1 MNKNVKTFLACGAE
15 YAQAE
20 AVLFGAPFDGTVS
33 YRPGSRFAPA
43 AVRSESEGLETY
55 SPYCGEDLT
64 DRLLFDGGD
73 LELPFGNPEKAVAEI
88 ERFALKLTNDGKK
101 FLMIGG
107 EHLVT
112 LGAVK
117 AVLHR
122 YPDLHVIHFDAHT
135 DLRDDYL
142 GEKLSHATVMRRIW
156 DLTGDGRIHQFGI
169 RSGERHEF
177 EFAEAH
183 TEIRKFDLNGF
194 EETVGKLRGKP
205 VYITIDADVL
215 DPSVFPGTG
224 TPEPGGAAFK
234 DLLNAVLQFNQL
246 NVIGCDLVELSP
258 HYDLSGCSTAVI
270 CKLAREVLLQIT
282 KRKRS

>member
-73 LELPFGNPEKAVAEI
+73 
-88 ERFALKLTNDGKK
+88 
-101 FLMIGG
+101 GG
-107 EHLVT
+107 EHLAT

-194 EETVGKLRGKP
+194 EETVGKLREKP

-234 DLLNAVLQFNQL
+234 DLLNAVLQFSQL

-258 HYDLSGCSTAVI
+258 
-270 CKLAREVLLQIT
+270 
-282 KRKRS
+282 

>member
-1 MNKNVKTFLACGAE
+1 MNKNVLTFLACSAG
-15 YAQAE
+15 YAE
-20 AVLFGAPFDGTVS
+20 AETVLFGAPFDGTVS
-33 YRPGSRFAPA
+33 YRPGARFAPS
-43 AVRSESEGLETY
+43 AVRGESEGLETY

-73 LELPFGNPEKAVAEI
+73 LELPFGNPEKAVAQI
-88 ERFALKLTNDGKK
+88 ERFALKLSDDGKK

-117 AVLHR
+117 AVLRRHT
-122 YPDLHVIHFDAHT
+122 DLHVIHFDAHT

-183 TEIRKFDLNGF
+183 T
-194 EETVGKLRGKP
+194 
-205 VYITIDADVL
+205 
-215 DPSVFPGTG
+215 VFPGTG
-224 TPEPGGAAFK
+224 TPEPGGVTFS
-234 DLLNAVLQFNQL
+234 DLLSAVAQFGRL
-246 NVIGCDLVELSP
+246 NVVGCDLTELSP
-258 HYDLSGCSTAVI
+258 HYDSSGCSTAVI

>member
-1 MNKNVKTFLACGAE
+1 MNKNVLTFLACSAG
-15 YAQAE
+15 YAE
-20 AVLFGAPFDGTVS
+20 AETVLFGAPFDGTVS
-33 YRPGSRFAPA
+33 YRPGARFAPS
-43 AVRSESEGLETY
+43 AVRGESEGLETY

-73 LELPFGNPEKAVAEI
+73 LELPFGNPEKAVAQI
-88 ERFALKLTNDGKK
+88 ERFALKLSDDGKK

-117 AVLHR
+117 AVLRRHT
-122 YPDLHVIHFDAHT
+122 DLHVIHFDAHT

-169 RSGERHEF
+169 RSGERGEF
-177 EFAEAH
+177 EFAGAH

-194 EETVGKLRGKP
+194 GETVEKLRGKP

-224 TPEPGGAAFK
+224 TPEPGGVSFS
-234 DLLNAVLQFNQL
+234 DLLSAVAQFGRL
-246 NVIGCDLVELSP
+246 NVVGCDLTELSP
-258 HYDLSGCSTAVI
+258 HYDSSGCSTAVI

>member
-73 LELPFGNPEKAVAEI
+73 LELPFGSPEKAVAEI

-107 EHLVT
+107 EHLAT

-142 GEKLSHATVMRRIW
+142 GEKLSAAESGTNSNLPKRIPKYENS
-156 DLTGDGRIHQFGI
+156 I
-169 RSGERHEF
+169 
-177 EFAEAH
+177 
-183 TEIRKFDLNGF
+183 
-194 EETVGKLRGKP
+194 
-205 VYITIDADVL
+205 
-215 DPSVFPGTG
+215 
-224 TPEPGGAAFK
+224 
-234 DLLNAVLQFNQL
+234 
-246 NVIGCDLVELSP
+246 
-258 HYDLSGCSTAVI
+258 
-270 CKLAREVLLQIT
+270 
-282 KRKRS
+282 